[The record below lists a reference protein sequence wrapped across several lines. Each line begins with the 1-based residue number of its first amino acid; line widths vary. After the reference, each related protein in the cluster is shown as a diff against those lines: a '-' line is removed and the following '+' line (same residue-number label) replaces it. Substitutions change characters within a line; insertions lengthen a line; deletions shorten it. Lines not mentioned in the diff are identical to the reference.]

1 MDFIARLL
9 NQSVAHDVYP
19 GQYLILF
26 FLWPIETFMAKL
38 NKTYNILIRFAIMVI
53 TFYFLYEQLFYKHDL
68 SSFLISIEAVTR
80 AKNFRILS
88 IIIVLLLPVN
98 LLLES
103 WKWQFLMLKL
113 EKVSLMRA
121 FKAVLAGISVS
132 VFLPNRVGDYLGR
145 VFFLKK
151 ADRLQATL
159 ATILGSMAQLL
170 TTILFGLI
178 SISFFLSRWIIL
190 DNSLNRWTFIGLLFS
205 IFFVA
210 AILIFA
216 FLNFSVFSVLLKKI
230 SGHAYNKIA
239 HYADVFSW
247 YGAHELFYVLA
258 ISMLRYLV
266 FSMQFFLL
274 LRLFQMHIGYL
285 QTMMVIGIIY
295 LLMSI
300 IPTIALSEIGVRGS
314 VSLYAFG
321 LFFGT
326 SLPNVLDG
334 QIVAAS
340 SALWLLNLAL
350 PALSGLFFILKLR
363 FFRNNKS
370 HEY

>member
-1 MDFIARLL
+1 
-9 NQSVAHDVYP
+9 
-19 GQYLILF
+19 
-26 FLWPIETFMAKL
+26 MAKL
-38 NKTYNILIRFAIMVI
+38 NKTYNILIRFAILVF
-53 TFYFLYEQLFYKHDL
+53 TFYFLYEQLFYRHDL
-68 SSFLISIEAVTR
+68 SSFLKSIEAVTR
-80 AKNFRILS
+80 AKNFGTLS
-88 IIIVLLLPVN
+88 VIVILLLPLN

-103 WKWQFLMLKL
+103 RKWQFLMQKL
-113 EKVSLMRA
+113 EKVSMMRA

-145 VFFLKK
+145 VFILKK

-178 SISFFLSRWIIL
+178 SVAFFLDHWIKL
-190 DNSLNRWTFIGLLFS
+190 DSSLNRWAFAGLLFS
-205 IFFVA
+205 IIMVSV
-210 AILIFA
+210 ILIFA

-230 SGHAYNKIA
+230 SGRTYNKIA
-239 HYADVFSW
+239 HYAEVFSW
-247 YGAHELFYVLA
+247 YSARELFYVLV
-258 ISMLRYLV
+258 ISVLRYLV

-274 LRLFQMHIGYL
+274 LKIFQIPIGYL
-285 QTMMVIGIIY
+285 HAMMIIGFIY

-314 VSLYAFG
+314 VSIYAFS
-321 LFFGT
+321 LFFGAT
-326 SLPNVLDG
+326 VPEALDG

-350 PALSGLFFILKLR
+350 PALSGLFFIFKLR

>member
-1 MDFIARLL
+1 
-9 NQSVAHDVYP
+9 
-19 GQYLILF
+19 
-26 FLWPIETFMAKL
+26 MAKL
-38 NKTYNILIRFAIMVI
+38 NKTYNIIIRLAILVF

-68 SSFLISIEAVTR
+68 SSFLKSIEAVTM
-80 AKNFRILS
+80 AKNFGVLS
-88 IIIVLLLPVN
+88 VIVVLLLPVN

-103 WKWQFLMLKL
+103 RKWQFLMQKL
-113 EKVSLMRA
+113 EKVSMMGA

-145 VFFLKK
+145 VFILKK

-170 TTILFGLI
+170 TTVLFGLL
-178 SISFFLSRWIIL
+178 SAAFFLDHWINQ
-190 DNSLNRWTFIGLLFS
+190 DNSLNRWIFAGLLFS
-205 IFFVA
+205 IVMVS
-210 AILIFA
+210 AILVFA
-216 FLNFSVFSVLLKKI
+216 FLNFSVFSVLLKKT
-230 SGHAYNKIA
+230 SGRAYKKIA
-239 HYADVFSW
+239 HYAEVFSW
-247 YGAHELFYVLA
+247 YSARELFYVLW
-258 ISMLRYLV
+258 ISVLRYLI

-274 LRLFQMHIGYL
+274 LRIFQIHIGYL
-285 QTMMVIGIIY
+285 HAMMVIGFIY

-314 VSLYAFG
+314 VSIYAFG

-326 SLPNVLDG
+326 TIPGALAG
-334 QIVAAS
+334 QIVTAS

-350 PALSGLFFILKLR
+350 PSLSGLFFIFKLR

-370 HEY
+370 YEC

>member
-1 MDFIARLL
+1 
-9 NQSVAHDVYP
+9 
-19 GQYLILF
+19 
-26 FLWPIETFMAKL
+26 MAKL
-38 NKTYNILIRFAIMVI
+38 NKTYNTLIRFAILVF

-68 SSFLISIEAVTR
+68 SSFLQSIEAVTQI
-80 AKNFRILS
+80 KSFWILS
-88 IIIVLLLPVN
+88 TIVVLLLPVN

-103 WKWQFLMLKL
+103 WKWQFLMQKL
-113 EKVSLMRA
+113 EKVSLIRA
-121 FKAVLAGISVS
+121 FKAILAGISVS

-145 VFFLKK
+145 VFILKK

-170 TTILFGLI
+170 TTILFGFI
-178 SISFFLSRWIIL
+178 SVAFFLSRWIKP
-190 DNSLNRWTFIGLLFS
+190 DSSFNRWAFTGILFSLLF
-205 IFFVA
+205 VG
-210 AILIFA
+210 AILVFA
-216 FLNFSVFSVLLKKI
+216 FLNFSVFSVLLKKV
-230 SGHAYNKIA
+230 SGRVYNKIS
-239 HYADVFSW
+239 HYTEVFSW
-247 YGAHELFYVLA
+247 YRASELFYVLA
-258 ISMLRYLV
+258 ISILRYLV

-274 LRLFQMHIGYL
+274 LRIFQIHIGYL
-285 QTMMVIGIIY
+285 HAMMVIGLIY
-295 LLMSI
+295 LFMSI

-326 SLPNVLDG
+326 TLSEVMDG
-334 QIVAAS
+334 RIVAAS

-350 PALSGLFFILKLR
+350 PALFGLFFIFRLR

>member
-1 MDFIARLL
+1 
-9 NQSVAHDVYP
+9 
-19 GQYLILF
+19 
-26 FLWPIETFMAKL
+26 MAKL
-38 NKTYNILIRFAIMVI
+38 NKTYNILIRFAILVF

-68 SSFLISIEAVTR
+68 SSFLKSIEAVTT
-80 AKNFRILS
+80 AEDFRFLS
-88 IIIVLLLPVN
+88 VIVVLLLPVN

-103 WKWQFLMLKL
+103 RKWQFLMQKL
-113 EKVSLMRA
+113 EKVSMIGA
-121 FKAVLAGISVS
+121 FKAILSGISVS

-145 VFFLKK
+145 VFILKK

-178 SISFFLSRWIIL
+178 SVAFFLDHWINQ
-190 DNSLNRWTFIGLLFS
+190 DSSLNRWAFAGLLFS
-205 IFFVA
+205 IIIVS
-210 AILIFA
+210 AILIFS

-230 SGHAYNKIA
+230 SGRAYNKIE
-239 HYADVFSW
+239 HYAAVFSW
-247 YGAHELFYVLA
+247 YSARELFYVLA
-258 ISMLRYLV
+258 ISVLRYLV

-274 LRLFQMHIGYL
+274 LRIFQIPVGYL
-285 QTMMVIGIIY
+285 PAMMVIGFIY

-326 SLPNVLDG
+326 PLTAVAEG
-334 QIVAAS
+334 RIVAAS

-350 PALSGLFFILKLR
+350 PALSGLFFIFKLR

>member
-1 MDFIARLL
+1 
-9 NQSVAHDVYP
+9 
-19 GQYLILF
+19 
-26 FLWPIETFMAKL
+26 MAKL
-38 NKTYNILIRFAIMVI
+38 NKTYNIIIRLAILVF

-68 SSFLISIEAVTR
+68 SSFLKSIEAVTM
-80 AKNFRILS
+80 AKNFGVLS
-88 IIIVLLLPVN
+88 VIVVLLLPVN

-103 WKWQFLMLKL
+103 RKWQFLMQKL
-113 EKVSLMRA
+113 EKVSMMGA

-145 VFFLKK
+145 VFILKK

-170 TTILFGLI
+170 TTVLFGLL
-178 SISFFLSRWIIL
+178 SAAFFLDHWINQ
-190 DNSLNRWTFIGLLFS
+190 DNSLNRWIFAGLLFS
-205 IFFVA
+205 IVMVS
-210 AILIFA
+210 AILVFA
-216 FLNFSVFSVLLKKI
+216 FLNFSVFSVLLKKT
-230 SGHAYNKIA
+230 SGRAYKKIA
-239 HYADVFSW
+239 HYAEVFSW
-247 YGAHELFYVLA
+247 YSARELFYVLW
-258 ISMLRYLV
+258 ISVLRYLI

-274 LRLFQMHIGYL
+274 LRIFQIHIGYL
-285 QTMMVIGIIY
+285 HAMMVIGFIY

-314 VSLYAFG
+314 VSIYAFG

-326 SLPNVLDG
+326 TIPGALAG

-350 PALSGLFFILKLR
+350 PSLSGLFFIFKLR

-370 HEY
+370 YEC

>member
-1 MDFIARLL
+1 
-9 NQSVAHDVYP
+9 
-19 GQYLILF
+19 
-26 FLWPIETFMAKL
+26 MAKL
-38 NKTYNILIRFAIMVI
+38 NKTYNILIRFAILVF

-68 SSFLISIEAVTR
+68 SSFLKNIEAVTH
-80 AKNFRILS
+80 AKNFGILS
-88 IIIVLLLPVN
+88 VIVILLLPVN

-103 WKWQFLMLKL
+103 RKWQFLMEKL
-113 EKVSLMRA
+113 EKVSLLRA
-121 FKAVLAGISVS
+121 FKAVLSGISVS

-145 VFFLKK
+145 VFILKK

-178 SISFFLSRWIIL
+178 SVVFFLNRWINP
-190 DNSLNRWTFIGLLFS
+190 DTSLNRWTFFGILFT
-205 IFFVA
+205 IFLIS

-230 SGHAYNKIA
+230 SGRVYNKISR
-239 HYADVFSW
+239 YTEVFSW
-247 YGAHELFYVLA
+247 YNSRELFYVFA
-258 ISMLRYLV
+258 ISILRYLV

-274 LRLFQMHIGYL
+274 LRIFQVPIGYL
-285 QTMMVIGIIY
+285 HAMMIIGFIY

-314 VSLYAFG
+314 VSLYVFG
-321 LFFGT
+321 LFFGVV
-326 SLPNVLDG
+326 LPEALNG

-350 PALSGLFFILKLR
+350 PALSGLFFIFRLR
-363 FFRNNKS
+363 FFRNHKS

>member
-1 MDFIARLL
+1 
-9 NQSVAHDVYP
+9 
-19 GQYLILF
+19 
-26 FLWPIETFMAKL
+26 MAKL
-38 NKTYNILIRFAIMVI
+38 NKTYNILIRFAILVF

-68 SSFLISIEAVTR
+68 SSFLKSIEAVTR
-80 AKNFRILS
+80 AKNFWVLS
-88 IIIVLLLPVN
+88 VIIVLLLPVN

-103 WKWQFLMLKL
+103 RKWQFLMQKL
-113 EKVSLMRA
+113 ERVSMMGA
-121 FKAVLAGISVS
+121 FKAILAGISVS

-145 VFFLKK
+145 VFILKK

-170 TTILFGLI
+170 TTILFGLT
-178 SISFFLSRWIIL
+178 SVAFFLDHWI
-190 DNSLNRWTFIGLLFS
+190 NQSGSLNRWAFAGLLFS
-205 IFFVA
+205 IIMVS
-210 AILIFA
+210 AILVFA

-230 SGHAYNKIA
+230 SGRAYNKIE
-239 HYADVFSW
+239 HYAEVFSW
-247 YGAHELFYVLA
+247 YSAHELFYILA
-258 ISMLRYLV
+258 ISVLRYLV

-274 LRLFQMHIGYL
+274 LEIFQIPIGYL
-285 QTMMVIGIIY
+285 HAMMVIGFIY

-326 SLPNVLDG
+326 TIPEALDG

-350 PALSGLFFILKLR
+350 PALSGLFFIFRLR

-370 HEY
+370 HEH